1 MAAFV
6 TSVWTWIGP
15 FSSASRFL
23 LHRIG
28 FARTAELLTYTNPAV
43 VGLGFALGAAAMLS
57 ELPNSVLKRQ
67 LGIATGASGSGIVGS
82 FFYVLDQIDMLVG
95 LWVVLALVIGVTAL
109 RVLWSVVFLFTTH
122 QMVTVVGYRLGIR
135 VTPR

>member
-1 MAAFV
+1 
-6 TSVWTWIGP
+6 
-15 FSSASRFL
+15 
-23 LHRIG
+23 
-28 FARTAELLTYTNPAV
+28 
-43 VGLGFALGAAAMLS
+43 
-57 ELPNSVLKRQ
+57 VLKRQ
-67 LGIATGASGSGIVGS
+67 LGIASGASGSGIVGS

-122 QMVTVVGYRLGIR
+122 QMVTVVGYRLGMR